1 MTGDDGNGSV
11 EPDEAPAPDPGEGAD
26 PAPWLLRHKVGLPDA
41 IEGYVERP
49 ELEGRCALL
58 ERRLTVLHAP
68 GGFGKT
74 ALLARACR
82 ALRGPAGHCAGGA
95 SRWRGSRSTRTMGP
109 GRWRPTSRSP
119 SSRPG
124 SRPSA
129 PPARGTR
136 AARRRRIRRPTVRRS
151 TGSSC
156 CCARSR
162 ATARRAC
169 WRSTRWS
176 DCAARRP
183 PPRSTRCCTG
193 GRTISMSGWRSGSSR
208 RGWSSPCSRSKGARR
223 R

>member
-1 MTGDDGNGSV
+1 MTGDDDNGSLAR
-11 EPDEAPAPDPGEGAD
+11 DEAPAPYPAGGAE

-49 ELEGRCALL
+49 ELERRCALL

-74 ALLARACR
+74 ALLARVCR
-82 ALRGPAGHCAGGA
+82 ALREQGIAVAWLSLDEEDGPESLATHLALAFEQAGLATFGVAGERDA
-95 SRWRGSRSTRTMGP
+95 
-109 GRWRPTSRSP
+109 
-119 SSRPG
+119 
-124 SRPSA
+124 A
-129 PPARGTR
+129 AR
-136 AARRRRIRRPTVRRS
+136 RRRRIRRPTARRS

-156 CCARSR
+156 CCAQSR

-169 WRSTRWS
+169 SRSTRWS
-176 DCAARRP
+176 GCAARRP

-193 GRTISMSGWRSGSSR
+193 GRTISMSGWRSESSR
-208 RGWSSPCSRSKGARR
+208 RDWNSPCSRWKGARR